1 MVELIPGLPDNVLGF
16 KAVGKIIGEDYERV
30 VIPEIESRLEN
41 DDKLRAVYECGPEMT
56 GFELK
61 ALWDDA
67 KVGLKHMKA
76 WEKIAVVSDD
86 RLIAQG
92 VKMFS
97 FMIPCEVKVFEASGI
112 EEAKAWASS

>member
-1 MVELIPGLPDNVLGF
+1 MVEMIPGLPDNVLGF
-16 KAVGKIIGEDYERV
+16 KAVGKITGEDYERV

-41 DDKLRAVYECGPEMT
+41 HDKLRAVYECGPEMT

-86 RLIAQG
+86 TLVAQG

-97 FMIPCEVKVFEASGI
+97 FMVPCEIKVCEASGI